1 MEVKRLRVIIDSNTT
16 ISPLSE
22 NLISAKI
29 DGYPQG
35 HRFYLVEPTK
45 TPAVKNL
52 MLARILI
59 KPRDDNVIPIRVLN
73 TSERPVAIKQGDVIG
88 LCEPVATITRLESSE
103 MKAEV
108 PLRQVSTE
116 VLEPN
121 RLPAEEYQKA
131 ANLVDEF
138 SDVFAES
145 SDDRGRTKL
154 VTHRINTG
162 DSKPIRQAPR
172 RLPLAKQPEVD
183 KMMADMEKQGIIEPS
198 NSPWRSEIN
207 ILPTANIIIVNGSSI
222 INNNSID
229 SSHSININSN

>member
-1 MEVKRLRVIIDSNTT
+1 MEAKKLRVIIDSNTT

-22 NLISAKI
+22 SLISAKI
-29 DGYPQG
+29 DGNPQG

-108 PLRQVSTE
+108 PLRRVSTE

-121 RLPAEEYQKA
+121 RLSAEG
-131 ANLVDEF
+131 VDEF
-138 SDVFAES
+138 SDGFAES

-162 DSKPIRQAPR
+162 DSKPIR
-172 RLPLAKQPEVD
+172 
-183 KMMADMEKQGIIEPS
+183 
-198 NSPWRSEIN
+198 
-207 ILPTANIIIVNGSSI
+207 
-222 INNNSID
+222 
-229 SSHSININSN
+229 